1 MHVRMIFSN
10 SLQVGDLDRS
20 LSFYRD
26 GMGLEIAWND
36 DMLAVLRGPGETAAT
51 LVLREVGG
59 DAKPSLGQLGV
70 TRIGWQVTS
79 SGDLDSAE
87 ERLSRPG
94 AQYPRDDDR
103 GRGRGVTPAP
113 DGPSAL
119 RGTPTGH

>member
-1 MHVRMIFSN
+1 MHVPMIFSN
-10 SLQVGDLDRS
+10 YLQVGDLDRS

-87 ERLSRPG
+87 ERLARHRAPI
-94 AQYPRDDDR
+94 QLDDQAER
-103 GRGRGVTPAP
+103 G
-113 DGPSAL
+113 
-119 RGTPTGH
+119 